1 MPANLPPT
9 YHAAEQRFRSA
20 KTNEEKIAA
29 LEEML
34 RIMPKHKGT
43 DKLQGDL
50 KARLAK
56 LRRQPAKKG
65 ARKAHSHMIPR
76 EGAGQIALV
85 GPPNSGK
92 SSLVKLLTHAE
103 PEVAEYPFTTREPA
117 PGMMAFEDIAFQ
129 LIDLPPLC
137 REHMEP
143 WLFDLIRRADLCWIV
158 VDEAGSL
165 DGLDL
170 VRGLLRTK
178 RIGIHPAGHPP
189 REHADPGWIHKPS
202 LVVISGMDRPGARGD
217 LEALR
222 ELLEEP
228 WPLLPVS
235 AVTGSGLDEL
245 GRRSYESLGILRVY
259 TKEPGK
265 EPDRDR
271 PFTLDHGATV
281 GDLARLIHKDLE
293 QQLRFARLWGPSA
306 FDGQTV
312 HRDHVLKDG
321 DVVEIHA

>member
-20 KTNEEKIAA
+20 KTNEDKIAA

-56 LRRQPAKKG
+56 LRRQPARKG
-65 ARKAHSHMIPR
+65 ARQTHSHLIPR

-85 GPPNSGK
+85 GPPNAGK
-92 SSLVKLLTHAE
+92 SSLVKRLTHAE
-103 PEVAEYPFTTREPA
+103 PEVAEYPFTTREPV
-117 PGMMAFEDIAFQ
+117 PGMMPFEDIAFQ
-129 LIDLPPLC
+129 LIDLPPVC

-170 VRGLLRTK
+170 VRGLLEPK
-178 RIGIHPAGHPP
+178 RIGLHPAGALP
-189 REHADPGWIHKPS
+189 REPRGPGWLHKPS
-202 LVVISGMDRPGARGD
+202 LVVISGMDRQGASGD

-228 WPLLPVS
+228 WPLVPVS
-235 AVTGSGLDEL
+235 SVTGAGLDDL
-245 GRRSYESLGILRVY
+245 GRRTYESLEIFRVY

-265 EPDRDR
+265 EVDRER
-271 PFTLDHGATV
+271 PFTLERGATV
-281 GDLARLIHKDLE
+281 GELARLIHKDLE
-293 QQLRFARLWGPSA
+293 QNLRFARIWGSSA

-312 HRDHVLKDG
+312 HRDHVLEEG